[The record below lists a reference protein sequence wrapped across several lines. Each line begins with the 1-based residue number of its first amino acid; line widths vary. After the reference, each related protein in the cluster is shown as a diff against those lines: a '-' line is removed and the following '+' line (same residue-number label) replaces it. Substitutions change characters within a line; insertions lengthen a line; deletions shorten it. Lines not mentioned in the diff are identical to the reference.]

1 MSAIAVN
8 SPAGRLSRFYEAT
21 IGKKAVM
28 AATGVVLFGYVVGHM
43 IGNLQ
48 IFLGREQINRYAA
61 LLHSAPALLW
71 GVRALLIA
79 CVLTHIVAALQ
90 LWWLQRKAR
99 PVSYVKKKDNGGDY
113 ASVTMMW
120 SGPILGAFIVFH
132 ILHLTADRVPGLA
145 LDPEDVYANIV
156 NGFLHPVVSAAYIVA
171 VSLLMLH
178 LYHGLWSMFQSVGA
192 NHPRYTPV
200 LKALARAIAIV
211 LLAGYAS
218 IPVSV
223 MAGLIRV

>member
-8 SPAGRLSRFYEAT
+8 SPAGRFSRFYEAA

-28 AATGVVLFGYVVGHM
+28 AVTGVVLFGYVVGHM
-43 IGNLQ
+43 LGNLQ

-61 LLHSAPALLW
+61 FLHSAPAMLW
-71 GVRALLIA
+71 AVRTLLIA
-79 CVLTHIVAALQ
+79 CVVLHVVAALQ
-90 LWWLQRKAR
+90 LWLLQRRAR
-99 PVSYVKKKDNGGDY
+99 PVRYVKKKENGGDY
-113 ASVTMMW
+113 ASLTMMW
-120 SGPILGAFIVFH
+120 SGPLLAAFIVFH
-132 ILHLTADRVPGLA
+132 ILHLTADRIPGLP
-145 LDPEDVYANIV
+145 LDSEDVYANIV
-156 NGFLHPVVSAAYIVA
+156 NAFLHPVVSVAYIAA

-200 LKALARAIAIV
+200 LKTLARTVAIV
-211 LLAGYAS
+211 LLAGYAA

-223 MAGLIRV
+223 MAGLVRV

>member
-8 SPAGRLSRFYEAT
+8 SPAGRFSRFYEAA

-28 AATGVVLFGYVVGHM
+28 AVTGVVLFGYVVGHM
-43 IGNLQ
+43 LGNLQ

-61 LLHSAPALLW
+61 FLHSAPAMLW
-71 GVRALLIA
+71 AVRTLLIA
-79 CVLTHIVAALQ
+79 CVVLHVVAALQ
-90 LWWLQRKAR
+90 LWLLQRSAR
-99 PVSYVKKKDNGGDY
+99 PVRYVKKKENGGDY
-113 ASVTMMW
+113 ASLTMMW
-120 SGPILGAFIVFH
+120 SGPLLAAFIVFH
-132 ILHLTADRVPGLA
+132 ILHLTADRIPGLP

-156 NGFLHPVVSAAYIVA
+156 NAFLHPVVSVAYIVA

-200 LKALARAIAIV
+200 LKTLARTVAIV
-211 LLAGYAS
+211 LLAGYAA
-218 IPVSV
+218 IPISV
-223 MAGLIRV
+223 MAGLVRV